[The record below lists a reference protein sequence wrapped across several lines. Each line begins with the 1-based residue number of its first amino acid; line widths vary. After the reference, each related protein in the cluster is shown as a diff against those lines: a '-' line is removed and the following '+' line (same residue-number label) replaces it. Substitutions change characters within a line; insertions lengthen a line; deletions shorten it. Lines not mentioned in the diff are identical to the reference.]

1 MSNST
6 THANKGVRIV
16 RGDMMLPKYEVFIW
30 SKGVEIVLC
39 VFEKYD
45 NANSF
50 VDILLLNGIG
60 DRWQV
65 EIRSI

>member
-1 MSNST
+1 
-6 THANKGVRIV
+6 
-16 RGDMMLPKYEVFIW
+16 MLPKYEVYIW
-30 SKGVEIVLC
+30 SKDVEIVLC
-39 VFEKYD
+39 VFKKYD

-65 EIRSI
+65 EIRSV